1 MSVLS
6 DRIDASRRDKAE
18 RIVLVLRGDRVPPE
32 HVAHLT
38 DADRRDIEA
47 RAGTRIGS
55 NQTWRLVADLMA
67 GSIRWNARC
76 RTCGHGAPDGVNTP
90 RSRSSTKACAPG
102 DCQTQHVASKERTRP

>member
-6 DRIDASRRDKAE
+6 DRIDEARRDKAE

-38 DADRRDIEA
+38 DVDRHILEA
-47 RAGTRIGS
+47 RAGVRRGS

-67 GSIRWNARC
+67 GSIRWKARC

-90 RSRSSTKACAPG
+90 PKPANHEGVCA
-102 DCQTQHVASKERTRP
+102 R